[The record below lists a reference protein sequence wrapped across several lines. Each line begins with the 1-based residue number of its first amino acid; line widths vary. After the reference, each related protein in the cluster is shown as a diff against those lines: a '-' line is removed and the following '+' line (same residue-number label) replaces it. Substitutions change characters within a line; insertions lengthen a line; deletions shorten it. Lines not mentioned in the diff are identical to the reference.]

1 MGLYRPWKLRT
12 SLQWGHHTQ
21 LPQTPTLH
29 NSKFFLKM
37 VWLRC
42 SQIKPQSNVLVQMA
56 RGPARPHP
64 LCCPVLSRPPG
75 PPGPLS
81 EESSSEQPSEPLTAH
96 GEAAS
101 RSLSGQA
108 PSGQCGKAQCASAW
122 WENLSGGRFCKV
134 DGRHTAQTELG
145 RQCGDS
151 KRWALTGGQAGVHQK
166 RQPAT

>member
-1 MGLYRPWKLRT
+1 
-12 SLQWGHHTQ
+12 
-21 LPQTPTLH
+21 
-29 NSKFFLKM
+29 
-37 VWLRC
+37 
-42 SQIKPQSNVLVQMA
+42 MA
-56 RGPARPHP
+56 GGPAHPHP
-64 LCCPVLSRPPG
+64 LYCPVLCRPPG

-101 RSLSGQA
+101 HSLSGQA

-122 WENLSGGRFCKV
+122 WENFSGGRFCKV

-151 KRWALTGGQAGVHQK
+151 KRWALTGGQAGAHQK
-166 RQPAT
+166 RQPATQMSFPILPPRLRDSPPASHQTSCGDLSGYTWWRTHPSSQSSV